1 MKGFCILAS
10 TYPMEVLKVVSNVD
24 DLLKKPTIENIV
36 GLTSELNKI
45 VQQPVALN
53 QAEDNQE
60 DTIAQQAVARL
71 EDVLGMLT
79 TVI

>member
-1 MKGFCILAS
+1 MIGFCILAS

>member
-1 MKGFCILAS
+1 
-10 TYPMEVLKVVSNVD
+10 MEVLKVVSNVD

-60 DTIAQQAVARL
+60 DTIAQQAVARI

>member
-36 GLTSELNKI
+36 GLTSELNNSATA
-45 VQQPVALN
+45 VALN

-60 DTIAQQAVARL
+60 DTIVQPRL
-71 EDVLGMLT
+71 LHD
-79 TVI
+79 

>member
-1 MKGFCILAS
+1 
-10 TYPMEVLKVVSNVD
+10 MEVLKVVSNVD

-60 DTIAQQAVARL
+60 DTIVQQAVARL
-71 EDVLGMLT
+71 EDVLGMLA

>member
-1 MKGFCILAS
+1 
-10 TYPMEVLKVVSNVD
+10 MEVLKVVSNVD
-24 DLLKKPTIENIV
+24 DLLKKPTMENIV

-45 VQQPVALN
+45 VQQPVALI

-60 DTIAQQAVARL
+60 DTIVQQAVARL

>member
-36 GLTSELNKI
+36 GLTSEFNKI
-45 VQQPVALN
+45 VQQPVALI

>member
-1 MKGFCILAS
+1 
-10 TYPMEVLKVVSNVD
+10 MEVLKVVSNVD

-71 EDVLGMLT
+71 EDVLVTLT

>member
-1 MKGFCILAS
+1 
-10 TYPMEVLKVVSNVD
+10 MEVLKVVSNVD

-60 DTIAQQAVARL
+60 DTIVQQAVARL
-71 EDVLGMLT
+71 EDVLVTLT

>member
-1 MKGFCILAS
+1 
-10 TYPMEVLKVVSNVD
+10 MEVLKVVSNVD

-45 VQQPVALN
+45 VQQPVALI

-71 EDVLGMLT
+71 EDVLETLT
-79 TVI
+79 TMI

>member
-1 MKGFCILAS
+1 
-10 TYPMEVLKVVSNVD
+10 MEVLKVVSNVD
-24 DLLKKPTIENIV
+24 DLLKKPTIESCI

-60 DTIAQQAVARL
+60 DTIVQQAVARL
-71 EDVLGMLT
+71 EDVLVTLT

>member
-1 MKGFCILAS
+1 
-10 TYPMEVLKVVSNVD
+10 MEVLKVVSNVD

-60 DTIAQQAVARL
+60 DTIAQQAVARF

>member
-1 MKGFCILAS
+1 
-10 TYPMEVLKVVSNVD
+10 MEVLKVVSNVD

-45 VQQPVALN
+45 VQQPVALI

-71 EDVLGMLT
+71 EDVLGMQT

>member
-1 MKGFCILAS
+1 
-10 TYPMEVLKVVSNVD
+10 MEVLKVVSNVD

-60 DTIAQQAVARL
+60 DTIVQQAVARL

>member
-45 VQQPVALN
+45 VQ
-53 QAEDNQE
+53 
-60 DTIAQQAVARL
+60 
-71 EDVLGMLT
+71 
-79 TVI
+79 